1 MEYAGVVRPAF
12 MEEPAS
18 GGVRT
23 ALAKP
28 SGSSCG
34 RKVRQKDEDDPWAF
48 RVASTTK
55 KITRPMATRWD
66 TAIAVTTVACAQ
78 TPWASEKNGC
88 NKEGELDVIIWPVFF
103 FTPAVPPDCGSYM
116 NMKPEETVWMM
127 TVARPGRNFCST
139 TNLFLTM
146 YGRLVKN
153 VMDTACA
160 QERSQ
165 H

>member
-12 MEEPAS
+12 MEEPAL

-55 KITRPMATRWD
+55 KITRPKVGHRDKVGHRHRRHHRRLCTN
-66 TAIAVTTVACAQ
+66 TV
-78 TPWASEKNGC
+78 G
-88 NKEGELDVIIWPVFF
+88 I
-103 FTPAVPPDCGSYM
+103 
-116 NMKPEETVWMM
+116 
-127 TVARPGRNFCST
+127 
-139 TNLFLTM
+139 
-146 YGRLVKN
+146 
-153 VMDTACA
+153 
-160 QERSQ
+160 
-165 H
+165 